1 MGDFKK
7 LRVWQLSCE
16 LADDVEKMAHGLPNS
31 MRARVFDQLVRAA
44 HSIHENIA
52 EGSGF
57 DSDRQLSKYLGQALS
72 SANETEDELLEIDR
86 KGLLGEFGGLPRV
99 ARSVCAMLAV
109 FKEKVDGS
117 IAAEGRRNPRPSRKA
132 RRKPKADS

>member
-7 LRVWQLSCE
+7 LRVWTLSCE
-16 LADDVEKMAHGLPNS
+16 LADDVERMAHELPNP

-52 EGSGF
+52 EGCGF

-72 SANETEDELLEIDR
+72 SANETEDELLEIQR
-86 KGLLGEFGGLPRV
+86 KDLLGQYEGLPRV

-117 IAAEGRRNPRPSRKA
+117 IRSEQ
-132 RRKPKADS
+132 RRKPGRRPPRKPNADP